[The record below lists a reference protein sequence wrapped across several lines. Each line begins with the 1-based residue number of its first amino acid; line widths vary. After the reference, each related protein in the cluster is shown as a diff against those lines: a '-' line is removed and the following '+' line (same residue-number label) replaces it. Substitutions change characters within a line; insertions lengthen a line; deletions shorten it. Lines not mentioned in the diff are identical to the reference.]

1 MEMSSGRDRRGRRIR
16 TVGKFVAYY
25 SIVIFSLVWIADVF
39 VKWSIPHLFELLF
52 LLIAPAFVSGFLI
65 YESLRNRREIKTWL
79 FVAAAE
85 FHLAFV
91 TLVIVYEAFQLND
104 VISQSSIEEIV
115 VCVVAGS
122 LVAAVALY
130 KRIKS
135 RNRRLEIQG
144 EEESLK
150 ATR

>member
-1 MEMSSGRDRRGRRIR
+1 MGLDKVRDRRGRRIR
-16 TVGKFVAYY
+16 TVGKFVVYY
-25 SIVIFSLVWIADVF
+25 SIVIVSLVWIADAF
-39 VKWSIPHLFELLF
+39 VTWSNPHLLELLF

-65 YESLRNRREIKTWL
+65 YESLRDPRKIKTWL
-79 FVAAAE
+79 FITAAE
-85 FHLAFV
+85 AHLAFV
-91 TLVIVYEAFQLND
+91 TLVVVYEAFRLDD
-104 VISQSSIEEIV
+104 VAQKSIDEIV
-115 VCVVAGS
+115 VGVVVAS

-135 RNRRLEIQG
+135 RNRQLEIRG

>member
-1 MEMSSGRDRRGRRIR
+1 M
-16 TVGKFVAYY
+16 
-25 SIVIFSLVWIADVF
+25 
-39 VKWSIPHLFELLF
+39 
-52 LLIAPAFVSGFLI
+52 LIAPAFVSGFLI
-65 YESLRNRREIKTWL
+65 YESLRNPREIKTWL
-79 FVAAAE
+79 VVAAAE
-85 FHLAFV
+85 FHLVFV
-91 TLVIVYEAFQLND
+91 TLVIVYEAFQLDD
-104 VISQSSIEEIV
+104 VAQSSIMGIV

>member
-1 MEMSSGRDRRGRRIR
+1 MEMSGGSDRRGRRIR

-25 SIVIFSLVWIADVF
+25 SIVIVSLVWIADVF
-39 VKWSIPHLFELLF
+39 VKWSVPHLVELLF
-52 LLIAPAFVSGFLI
+52 LLIAPSFVSGFLI
-65 YESLRNRREIKTWL
+65 YESLRNRRKINKWL
-79 FVAAAE
+79 FIAAAE
-85 FHLAFV
+85 FHIFFV
-91 TLVIVYEAFQLND
+91 TLVVVYEAFQLDD
-104 VISQSSIEEIV
+104 VAQSFIMGIV

-135 RNRRLEIQG
+135 LNRQLEIRG

>member
-65 YESLRNRREIKTWL
+65 YESLRNPREIKTWL

-85 FHLAFV
+85 FHLVFV
-91 TLVIVYEAFQLND
+91 TLVIVYEAFQLDD
-104 VISQSSIEEIV
+104 VARSSIMGIV